1 LVMLPL
7 FAVMLLLARRL
18 VLLLLAVLVG
28 SEDRLLPLLLSQI
41 RRLRSF
47 NVFVVLL
54 GIIKFRFLSSVSFF
68 LLMKLSETF
77 LVLCGFRFGYS

>member
-47 NVFVVLL
+47 SIFVVLYV
-54 GIIKFRFLSSVSFF
+54 IIKFRIVEVCSFF
-68 LLMKLSETF
+68 LFDESF
-77 LVLCGFRFGYS
+77 GDFSRLVWILV